1 MSRPNTKSRFR
12 LPSRLVA
19 RLCARVLLALACA
32 FCCAATRAKQNAPE
46 PAAAASS
53 AIANARALLAS
64 ERYPEAIAAFDG
76 ILRKQPAS
84 EAAALGLAAAY
95 RGVHNFEEARS
106 VLNATRRAHPRSA
119 AALKAL
125 GSLEIETQSWDAA
138 IAALQPAIAL
148 APRDTEARNFLA
160 SALQGK
166 GDLAGAVAQL
176 DRVLAQN
183 PEDGLA
189 RFLRAQCE
197 ADLNQNEKA
206 LADAETVVRARADY
220 LPARVLLAKILVRG
234 KQCGRAAETLRPA
247 NHSAA
252 PIALDTQALFLL
264 ANAYDCAG
272 QAELAAETREQFA
285 RASDA
290 DRKRA
295 EDETQSKHLV
305 EQAGALAQQNKFPEA
320 LDLLQE
326 ALEKNPRNGFAYA
339 QQAKIFF
346 SMREFDRARNAI
358 AQAIAMQPYQPDFL
372 YVRGVIAEHDGNS
385 AEALAAFEE
394 VTRINP
400 KEADAFFEIGKIRM
414 AQGDRKAARAAFAQA
429 AKLDPQEPE
438 YKRAVDA
445 VTQRNP

>member
-1 MSRPNTKSRFR
+1 M
-12 LPSRLVA
+12 
-19 RLCARVLLALACA
+19 ACA
-32 FCCAATRAKQNAPE
+32 FCCAGSQAQQNAPE
-46 PAAAASS
+46 PAAASS

-64 ERYPEAIAAFDG
+64 ERYPEAIAAFDA

-95 RGVHNFEEARS
+95 RGVHNFDEARS
-106 VLNATRRAHPRSA
+106 VLNAARRAHPRSA
-119 AALKAL
+119 APLKAL
-125 GSLEIETQSWDAA
+125 GSLEIEAQSWDAA

-166 GDLAGAVAQL
+166 GDLPGAIAQL
-176 DRVLAQN
+176 DRVLTQN
-183 PEDGLA
+183 PQDGLA

-206 LADAETVVRARADY
+206 LADAEAVVRARANY
-220 LPARVLLAKILVRG
+220 LPARVLLAKILVRE

-247 NHSAA
+247 DNSSA
-252 PIALDTQALFLL
+252 PLALDTQALYLL

-272 QAELAAETREQFA
+272 QAQLAAETREQFA
-285 RASDA
+285 RASDG

-305 EQAGALAQQNKFPEA
+305 EQAGALAQQNRFSEA
-320 LDLLQE
+320 LDLLQQ
-326 ALEKNPRNGFAYA
+326 ALEQNRRNGFAYA

-358 AQAIAMQPYQPDFL
+358 AQAIAIQPYQPDFL
-372 YVRGVIAEHDGNS
+372 YVRGVIAEHDGDA

-400 KEADAFFEIGKIRM
+400 READAFFEIGKIRM
-414 AQGDRKAARAAFAQA
+414 AQGDRNAARAAFAQA

-438 YKRAVDA
+438 YKRALDSIA
-445 VTQRNP
+445 FPNP